1 MSDKKNIDRLF
12 QEGFKDFEVQPN
24 DAVWKH
30 IEAKLGKKKK
40 RRAIPFWWPYA
51 GVAALLALLLGLG
64 YSYFNDAEVVPERN
78 RIVNENPNTSPHEIL
93 EEQDQNKTLV
103 PDPTNNLLPENTFS
117 NEQQLASEKTSES
130 KNALISEV
138 QKSNANK
145 SITQGSNTKTTPN
158 NPSAVAGNESATYPS
173 DSSDDRVK
181 NLNLSKDSNAVTN
194 NNPSNNPSA
203 IAENS
208 SDVNS
213 KQRNDPTSALAEN
226 KPRKNNITNQDSLS
240 GLAQN
245 TTKSKQSIEE
255 VLNDNKIL
263 EKEDD
268 DDLSRWSVAANAAPV
283 YFNSLGQGSAIDPQ
297 FNGNSKT
304 GEVNMS
310 YGISARY
317 ALNKKLRIRSG
328 INKVALGYRTNDVL
342 VFQSLSQNY
351 TSGTLDFISK
361 PGDVN
366 LLGLGANDNTT
377 LTSASSINSA
387 KPESV
392 VSNAAI
398 DQTFGYIEIPVE
410 LEYALIN
417 KRIGFRV
424 IGGFS
429 TLFLS
434 NNAVYTESESGRTY
448 LGEAN
453 NMNGTSYSGNFGL
466 GLSYGVTK
474 KLDLNIEPLLKYQ
487 FNSFNRTAGDFQPFF
502 IGVYT
507 GLSIKF

>member
-24 DAVWKH
+24 DAVWKR
-30 IEAKLGKKKK
+30 IEAKLGEKKK
-40 RRAIPFWWPYA
+40 RRVIPIWWSYG

-78 RIVNENPNTSPHEIL
+78 RIVNENPNMSPKETL

-103 PDPTNNLLPENTFS
+103 PDPKNDLLPKNAFS
-117 NEQQLASEKTSES
+117 NEQVVASEETSES
-130 KNALISEV
+130 KNPLTSED
-138 QKSNANK
+138 QKPNANK
-145 SITQGSNTKTTPN
+145 SIAKGSHTKTALK
-158 NPSAVAGNESATYPS
+158 NPSAIAANESTTYGS
-173 DSSDDRVK
+173 DSSNDKVK
-181 NLNLSKDSNAVTN
+181 NLNLSEDSNADAK
-194 NNPSNNPSA
+194 NNPSDNPLA

-213 KQRNDPTSALAEN
+213 KQQNDSNSALAEN
-226 KPRKNNITNQDSLS
+226 KPRENTIKNQDSLS

-245 TTKSKQSIEE
+245 TTKNKQSIEY
-255 VLNDNKIL
+255 VLNNNKIL
-263 EKEDD
+263 EKED

-328 INKVALGYRTNDVL
+328 INKVALGYRTNDIM

-366 LLGLGANDNTT
+366 LFGLGVNDNTT

-410 LEYALIN
+410 LEYTLIS
-417 KRIGFRV
+417 KHFGFRF

-434 NNAVYTESESGRTY
+434 NNAVYTESESGRIY

-466 GLSYGVTK
+466 GLSYGITK